1 MKRNLRNQSYEQDH
15 STLFQNQK
23 GLTVG
28 ACHDVRDLSY
38 DNYLYI
44 S

>member
-1 MKRNLRNQSYEQDH
+1 MNKTT
-15 STLFQNQK
+15 STLFGNKK

-38 DNYLYI
+38 DNHLYI
-44 S
+44 SWKTELVY